1 MDAVSINGRP
11 LFIDEEKPVT
21 SPRDVTG
28 DIAVTGHIHSDLPGV
43 TVAGDI
49 FDADTMVG
57 MQRESHAADGGVD
70 LIGSWCDATHVC
82 ECRPQAYCTMDAH
95 VERADI
101 VKKNHPAQAV
111 GKGSGEQ
118 QGSHH
123 GIVTP
128 WFVYHRTAEMIVLL
142 AENRRLIRDAAATQV
157 R

>member
-1 MDAVSINGRP
+1 
-11 LFIDEEKPVT
+11 
-21 SPRDVTG
+21 
-28 DIAVTGHIHSDLPGV
+28 
-43 TVAGDI
+43 
-49 FDADTMVG
+49 
-57 MQRESHAADGGVD
+57 
-70 LIGSWCDATHVC
+70 
-82 ECRPQAYCTMDAH
+82 MDAH

-142 AENRRLIRDAAATQV
+142 AENGRLIRDAAATQV
-157 R
+157 RCSRNHHPRGFTSCMGINGSNWRLVVRHADRLMTSACLAIRKTTASFSQSQVCHHPEMGEMSMTRGTFSNGILACVLSGRKSAGHSG